1 MSVFD
6 LNVDATKYMREAED
20 MQENA
25 SQMLPSARCKGFN
38 VVMKCYM
45 NPQMSILNFA
55 QPYIKIQENISSV
68 EHKNKFTREEKVP
81 SDYFIGYPLKS
92 KFASFTQG
100 QCSIS
105 FSMSKGVFGS
115 QHEPILVLNY
125 PKSGMVTM
133 FGYRNRTKYQ
143 PVQDGFLPIPRI
155 FPCDTGLSRAT
166 KIAEPHHP
174 G

>member
-68 EHKNKFTREEKVP
+68 EHKNKFTREEKVHWVP
-81 SDYFIGYPLKS
+81 IEEQVC
-92 KFASFTQG
+92 KFYTR
-100 QCSIS
+100 
-105 FSMSKGVFGS
+105 SM
-115 QHEPILVLNY
+115 
-125 PKSGMVTM
+125 
-133 FGYRNRTKYQ
+133 
-143 PVQDGFLPIPRI
+143 
-155 FPCDTGLSRAT
+155 
-166 KIAEPHHP
+166 
-174 G
+174 